1 MKIYRYGE
9 KCNICGQKIRAL
21 RKERGITQEQL
32 GARMQVRGIILDQ
45 RAISRIESGKRVVAD
60 YELRALAR
68 VFGVKMEELLE
79 DVADT

>member
-1 MKIYRYGE
+1 MKIYLYNG
-9 KCNICGQKIRAL
+9 KCNACGQAIYKL
-21 RKERGITQEQL
+21 RQEKGITQNQL
-32 GARMQVRGIILDQ
+32 AAKMQVEGVPLEQ
-45 RAISRIESGKRVVAD
+45 VAISRIESGKRVVAD